1 MQQWEQLGQ
10 GFTEAERQQQAMLA
24 LLDALKTLNG
34 GSLSTG
40 TVTPNSAL
48 PLTAERRAHP

>member
-10 GFTEAERQQQAMLA
+10 GFTDTEKQQQAMLA

-34 GSLSTG
+34 GGLLTG
-40 TVTPNSAL
+40 TDAPDSAL
-48 PLTAERRAHP
+48 PLTMERRAHP